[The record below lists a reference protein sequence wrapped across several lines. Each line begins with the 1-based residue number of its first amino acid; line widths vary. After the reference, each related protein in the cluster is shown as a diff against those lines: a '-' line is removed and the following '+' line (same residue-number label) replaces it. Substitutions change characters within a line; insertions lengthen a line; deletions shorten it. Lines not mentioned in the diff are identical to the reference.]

1 MDLVLKQLR
10 RAMETGGD
18 VMGRILN
25 SVNRGYAVGIGGL
38 VAFLPITQCLYQVC
52 WHLRLI

>member
-1 MDLVLKQLR
+1 
-10 RAMETGGD
+10 
-18 VMGRILN
+18 MGRILN